1 MGSKESIRAR
11 ANGHDAFYEMMKP
24 IILRDGS
31 NLNPVN
37 LNDFFVLSP
46 YNGAKIEIQD
56 WVLDIGGMVRRPR
69 KISYADLIENYPKR
83 HVFATLECV
92 RNEIGGDLVGTALWS
107 GVALRDVLEEVGV
120 EPKSTE
126 VIFEGADG
134 LFTLVRANSIP
145 LDEGLKPHTLLAYEM
160 NGKPLPIDN
169 GFPLR
174 LVAPG
179 FYGDKWR
186 KWLTGIKVINDEFM
200 PPQELEDPPKAER
213 LVLTTKLF
221 LPLRGEVVSKGLC
234 SIVGASWGSE
244 AGIGHVDVSVDGGET
259 WDQAKVVWEPP
270 SPHAWTV
277 WEYLWEPLK
286 EGDYE
291 VMGRATDKEGRTQI
305 AVGRDPYPSG
315 LAGLDRVEVFVR

>member
-1 MGSKESIRAR
+1 L
-11 ANGHDAFYEMMKP
+11 NGHDAFDEMMKP
-24 IILRDGS
+24 IKLRDGS

-46 YNGAKIEIQD
+46 YNGAKIEIRD
-56 WVLDIGGMVRRPR
+56 WALDVGGMVQRTL
-69 KISYADLIENYPKR
+69 KTSYADLIESYPKC
-83 HVFATLECV
+83 HAFATLECV
-92 RNEIGGDLVGTALWS
+92 RNEAGGDLVGTALWS
-107 GVALRDVLEEVGV
+107 GVALRDILEEVGV
-120 EPKSTE
+120 EPESTE

-145 LDEGLKPHTLLAYEM
+145 LDEGLKPYTLLAYEM

-200 PPQELEDPPKAER
+200 PPQELENQPKAER

-221 LPLRGEVVSKGLC
+221 RPLRGEVVSRGPC
-234 SIVGASWGSE
+234 SIVGASWGSKT
-244 AGIGHVDVSVDGGET
+244 GIGHVDVSVDGGDT
-259 WDQAKVVWEPP
+259 WDQAEVVWETP

-277 WEYLWEPLK
+277 WEYLWEPSK
-286 EGDYE
+286 GGDYE
-291 VMGRATDKEGRTQI
+291 VMGRAIDREGRTQI
-305 AVGRDPYPSG
+305 AVGREPYPSG
-315 LAGLDRVEVFVR
+315 LAGLDRMEIVVR